1 MSSFKNPDG
10 LAIGNFTFKAF
21 DTQEELDE
29 YFLHEEYG
37 VAEGRE
43 GICFAFS
50 VIEEAQNKFEVEI

>member
-37 VAEGRE
+37 VVEGRE

-50 VIEEAQNKFEVEI
+50 VIEEA